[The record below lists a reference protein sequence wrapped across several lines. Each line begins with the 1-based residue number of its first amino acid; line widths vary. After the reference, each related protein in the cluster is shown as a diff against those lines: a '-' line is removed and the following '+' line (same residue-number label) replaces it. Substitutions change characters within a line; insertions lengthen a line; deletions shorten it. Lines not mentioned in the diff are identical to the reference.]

1 VPRFELGAVSFV
13 CCRQSVITLLAVTC
27 GCAAMLPAQRD
38 PAREAEQKE
47 HATCPLGEEPDYP
60 AELFDPRSVVGV
72 KPLYAMVNAA
82 RNGPEYRLTGAA
94 IQLKPIP
101 SLSSEHLESVLNC
114 HNARSELSRSG
125 EPVVPDDP
133 YWIPGR
139 LTEISV
145 RSDSGVL
152 RAEVHASDV
161 DTAKEILRR
170 ALAFAGKQNE

>member
-1 VPRFELGAVSFV
+1 VPSFELRGCLIRAH
-13 CCRQSVITLLAVTC
+13 RQSVITLLVVTC

-47 HATCPLGEEPDYP
+47 RATCPLGEEPDYP
-60 AELFDPRSVVGV
+60 AELFDARSVVGV
-72 KPLYAMVNAA
+72 KPLYSMVNAA

-114 HNARSELSRSG
+114 HNARSELARSG

-133 YWIPGR
+133 YWIPGQ
-139 LTEISV
+139 LTEVSV
-145 RSDSGVL
+145 RSESGVL
-152 RAEVHASDV
+152 RAEVRASDI

-170 ALAFAGKQNE
+170 ALAFAGKQNQ